1 MRILII
7 SQYFYPENFK
17 INEIAF
23 FLKKKGYRVSV
34 LTSKQIILK
43 NFLKDIIFNRNQEI
57 INE

>member
-23 FLKKKGYRVSV
+23 FLKKKGYRVSE
-34 LTSKQIILK
+34 LTSKPNNNEGK
-43 NFLKDIIFNRNQEI
+43 FFEGYNF
-57 INE
+57 